1 MRKTGCAGREKALV
15 MGPNTWEFILRLAL
29 SALFGGIIGLERE
42 IRLKG
47 AGIRTHL
54 IVCFASCMM
63 MLVSK
68 YGFFD
73 MLEFA
78 SQNGYETLKLDPSRI
93 SAGLVTAIGFLGAG
107 TIFARKRGVTGL
119 STAAG
124 LWATVGIGMSTGAGM
139 YPISLFGTVFLGVVQ
154 AALHRDHD
162 VLGSASATIL
172 VQIEDRPEALDSLH
186 AELSTLELEPRGV
199 KYERSGGVLSVELQM
214 DRFPCPD
221 RKMEQILLPLLKQPY
236 VKSVLW

>member
-1 MRKTGCAGREKALV
+1 
-15 MGPNTWEFILRLAL
+15 MGPNIWELILRLAL

-42 IRLKG
+42 RRLKG

-73 MLEFA
+73 MLEYA
-78 SQNGYETLKLDPSRI
+78 ADNGYEAMKVDPSRI
-93 SAGLVTAIGFLGAG
+93 AAGLVTAIGFLGAG
-107 TIFARKRGVTGL
+107 TIFARKHGVSGL

-139 YPISLFGTVFLGVVQ
+139 YPVSVVGTVFLVVVQ

-162 VLGSASATIL
+162 MLGSASAAIVIL
-172 VQIEDRPEALDSLH
+172 IDDRPGA
-186 AELSTLELEPRGV
+186 LELLLSDLTQLGLDPRGS

-214 DRFPCPD
+214 DRFPCAE
-221 RKMEQILLPLLKQPY
+221 RKMPEFLLPLMKQPY
-236 VKSVLW
+236 VRSVSW

>member
-1 MRKTGCAGREKALV
+1 

-29 SALFGGIIGLERE
+29 SALLGGIIGLERE
-42 IRLKG
+42 FRLKG

-73 MLEFA
+73 MLEYAKSYGFEA
-78 SQNGYETLKLDPSRI
+78 VKLDPSRI

-139 YPISLFGTVFLGVVQ
+139 YPISVVGTVFLVVVQ

-162 VLGSASATIL
+162 VLSSASPVITIL
-172 VQIEDRPEALDSLH
+172 IDDRPG
-186 AELSTLELEPRGV
+186 TLELLMTDLSSLGLDLRGSR
-199 KYERSGGVLSVELQM
+199 YERSGGMMSVELQM

-221 RKMEQILLPLLKQPY
+221 GKMGDLLAPLMKQPY
-236 VKSVLW
+236 IKSIFW

>member
-1 MRKTGCAGREKALV
+1 MPPT
-15 MGPNTWEFILRLAL
+15 TWEYILRLAL
-29 SALFGGIIGLERE
+29 AALFGGIIGLERE
-42 IRLKG
+42 RRLKG

-73 MLEFA
+73 MLEYA
-78 SQNGYETLKLDPSRI
+78 SANGYDTLKLDPGRI

-124 LWATVGIGMSTGAGM
+124 LWATVGIGMTTGSGM
-139 YPISLFGTVFLGVVQ
+139 YPVSVVGTVFLVVVQ
-154 AALHRDHD
+154 AALHPDHD
-162 VLGSASATIL
+162 MLGSSAAIL
-172 VQIEDRPEALDSLH
+172 IQIEDTPEALDQFR
-186 AELSTLELEPRGV
+186 AELAALGLEHRGA
-199 KYERSGGVLSVELQM
+199 KYERDRGVLSLELQM
-214 DRFPCPD
+214 DRFPVPE
-221 RKMEQILLPLLKQPY
+221 RKMGDLLAPLMKQPY
-236 VKSVLW
+236 VKSILW

>member
-1 MRKTGCAGREKALV
+1 
-15 MGPNTWEFILRLAL
+15 MGPTTWEFILRLAL
-29 SALFGGIIGLERE
+29 AALFGGIIGVERE
-42 IRLKG
+42 RRLKG

-73 MLEFA
+73 MAEYEFA
-78 SQNGYETLKLDPSRI
+78 KLDPSRI

-107 TIFARKRGVTGL
+107 TIFVRQKGVTGL

-124 LWATVGIGMSTGAGM
+124 LWATVA
-139 YPISLFGTVFLGVVQ
+139 ISAVGTVFLVVVQ

-162 VLGSASATIL
+162 VLGTAAGVL
-172 VQIEDRPEALDSLH
+172 QIQIDDRPEALSTIMT
-186 AELSTLELEPRGV
+186 ELSELGLEPRSC
-199 KYERSGGVLSVELQM
+199 KYERSGGVLSIELSLN
-214 DRFPCPD
+214 RLPFPE
-221 RKMEQILLPLLKQPY
+221 RELNRLLSPMMKHPY
-236 VKSVLW
+236 VRVILW

>member
-1 MRKTGCAGREKALV
+1 

-29 SALFGGIIGLERE
+29 SALLGGIIGLERE
-42 IRLKG
+42 FRLKG

-73 MLEFA
+73 MLEYAKSAGFEA
-78 SQNGYETLKLDPSRI
+78 VKLDPSRI

-119 STAAG
+119 ST
-124 LWATVGIGMSTGAGM
+124 TVGIGMSTGAGM
-139 YPISLFGTVFLGVVQ
+139 YPISVVGTVFLVVVQ

-162 VLGSASATIL
+162 VLGSASPVITIL
-172 VQIEDRPEALDSLH
+172 IDDRPG
-186 AELSTLELEPRGV
+186 TLELLMTDLSSLGLDLRGSR
-199 KYERSGGVLSVELQM
+199 YERSGGMMSVELQM

-221 RKMEQILLPLLKQPY
+221 GKMGDLLAPLMKQPY
-236 VKSVLW
+236 IKSIFW

>member
-1 MRKTGCAGREKALV
+1 
-15 MGPNTWEFILRLAL
+15 MGPTTWEFILRLAL
-29 SALFGGIIGLERE
+29 AALFGGIIGAERE
-42 IRLKG
+42 RRLKG

-73 MLEFA
+73 MAEYEF
-78 SQNGYETLKLDPSRI
+78 TKLDPSRI

-107 TIFARKRGVTGL
+107 TIFVRRRGVTGL

-124 LWATVGIGMSTGAGM
+124 LWATVGIGMTTGAGM
-139 YPISLFGTVFLGVVQ
+139 YPISAVGTVFLVVVQ

-162 VLGSASATIL
+162 VLGTAAGVL
-172 VQIEDRPEALDSLH
+172 QIQLDDRPEALTTIM
-186 AELSTLELEPRGV
+186 AELSELGLEPHSC
-199 KYERSGGVLSVELQM
+199 KYERSGGVLSIELSLN
-214 DRFPCPD
+214 RLPFPE
-221 RKMEQILLPLLKQPY
+221 RELNRLLSPMMKHPY
-236 VKSVLW
+236 VRVILW